1 MMETKT
7 VEMDAALPANRKYA
21 EMVDRILGSNA
32 MMGTLPMVTDVQKN
46 VKSNNVAI
54 LSFKLERIVMTVTKR
69 TVMDATA
76 IVNLKT
82 VVILK
87 PKDKSNVMT
96 VIQM

>member
-1 MMETKT
+1 METKT